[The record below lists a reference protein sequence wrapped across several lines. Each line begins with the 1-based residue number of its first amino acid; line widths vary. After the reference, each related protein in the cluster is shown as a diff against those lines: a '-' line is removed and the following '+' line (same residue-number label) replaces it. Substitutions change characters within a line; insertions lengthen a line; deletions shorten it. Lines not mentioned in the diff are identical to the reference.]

1 MSEQSITNQFKD
13 GLSVDLD
20 VTAMGTTS
28 LTDAKNATFLTY
40 NGNECVL
47 QNDMGNTR
55 LVYKYDVDGV
65 QKEELVTLPE
75 GYIPLGVREHGG
87 VIYFVLRNEKDGR
100 TQIGSFPSPE
110 FKTNDSA
117 SYTGDPNTL
126 QGNDNEVTKLHPTNK
141 SAKNDCVTL
150 VSDSERRLNPT
161 QSIQNYMFKDLNT
174 AYISQ
179 YNPATDDYEK
189 RLLRPKFINTTYQQD
204 ITDFLKEEI
213 DFNSCI
219 WHVTVEG
226 EVSEADLKGNITIQV
241 NKTENLS
248 DVKKNSFYCTFEA
261 PFIVNKKLTYKK
273 FTTLSIPIV
282 KEEET
287 TDSDSG
293 ELVKKYVPIEDIE
306 IKYEGNNKY
315 TTEFDELY
323 FQRLFES
330 IEKDG
335 GELADDITSVDALKT
350 KYYGGTNTK
359 LLKYI
364 CKSINY
370 PNVKSG
376 LLGMD
381 LVYEKVDGVYVK
393 STKGKDVYYRP
404 VLMDPTSDGE
414 SVDNDLLEKAKK
426 TILDARE
433 YLYGI
438 FKDSIDD
445 FKKKVY
451 YTDKRVII
459 LNKPSNAQATSI
471 EMQDTQRGKLKFKTI
486 QVYSVPIYLNLDPSK
501 KIGEIYFEYNDSGL
515 IKYNKLT
522 EDTSYRITN
531 LDNNLQKSN
540 YTVKIDQLLFNQPS
554 DVKVDKI
561 NFQYEVY
568 DNKTDQMV
576 DTKTVEID
584 YLDNNHQVTDE
595 SNLEGWQAYNL
606 DIEIPLSSGSD
617 DSIESFICFASKSNG
632 IPVYGSMFTRTDT
645 IVNFS
650 NIGDK
655 VPNNNVSMKAARPTT
670 AIGGELA
677 SPIIN
682 NNASVE
688 QAVSKKENV
697 VTSQPS
703 TVTITTIKVVPI
715 INYTGDKQT
724 ITIYSNT
731 AAASKD
737 FRVVYGW
744 QCYNNKYDIDLSYLN
759 LQGLEFDA
767 SKEYSTYRGPC
778 QWKKVDIGTN
788 DLKLLNQYII
798 DNQQKVDVNSDYK
811 IDLSN
816 TYNLYFNNALG
827 DSDYINTKVSIYNKL
842 NPIKSDYKLF
852 NVPYDYLETKE
863 PKGNFHKIFY
873 QNGSSRFL
881 EHSSC
886 DFKSNK
892 DYEIKTKSKSSYYG
906 SNFINQIYQ
915 INKSLNIC
923 PKKYTDNFL
932 YNYFKAQLKINQKIY
947 IRLYNTEKFH
957 VTDGQKISQVCYIKW
972 NNYNYSI
979 YNELHEEEMEKRV
992 QKDMLYG
999 IQPSGVEDAP
1009 LFYMISRY
1017 ERNSISNMDR
1027 YFKDNYKNGSVIQ
1040 TLNKNQEY
1048 NINNISNEINVFNY
1062 IANLKLPEDIQIYIG
1077 RIGNNKPGNKIQNND
1092 FDSDIGIQ
1100 LDINKDNN
1108 YCYVQLKNP
1117 KFDLS
1122 KYSDLIQGKTY
1133 SDILQ
1138 LAYINYG
1145 ENNKIY
1151 FDFYDNMA
1159 NEFQVDLIASDLES
1173 KDVIYPVEH
1182 QDWRDFRDNPDDAYR
1197 SCLYEKDGYNR
1208 YYLKYGDVLNFSETF
1223 SADNYYLV
1231 SFYALKD
1238 NIQNNDDPVLDIR
1251 TTIVENASSEDQVLE
1266 SNYIMLDSL
1275 DDNGQYVYT
1284 ETKTKHLTLTG
1295 SQILSK
1301 SSNEFNYVRVS
1312 FIIKPSQNNSYLGLC
1327 TAASDKSIKIRN
1339 IIAVNLGDE
1348 TEEDVKQYLH
1358 VPRARVVDTSD
1369 FLAGKKA
1376 GSYYLSDLW
1385 QDTQILPLPF
1395 YDITETFKQT

>member
-20 VTAMGTTS
+20 ITAMGTTS

-75 GYIPLGVREHGG
+75 GYIPLGVKEHGG

-126 QGNDNEVTKLHPTNK
+126 QGNDNEVTKLHPTDKNT
-141 SAKNDCVTL
+141 KNDCVTL

-226 EVSEADLKGNITIQV
+226 EISEADLKGNITIQV
-241 NKTENLS
+241 NKTENPS
-248 DVKKNSFYCTFEA
+248 DVKNNSFHCTFEA
-261 PFIVNKKLTYKK
+261 PFIEDKKLTYKK

-282 KEEET
+282 KEKE
-287 TDSDSG
+287 DSNSG
-293 ELVKKYVPIEDIE
+293 ELVKKYVPIDG
-306 IKYEGNNKY
+306 IKISYTGDTY

-350 KYYGGTNTK
+350 KYYGGNNTE

-404 VLMDPTSDGE
+404 VLMDPTSDEE
-414 SVDNDLLEKAKK
+414 STDNNLLEKVKNA
-426 TILDARE
+426 ILSARK
-433 YLYGI
+433 YLYDI
-438 FKDSIDD
+438 FKNSIND
-445 FKKKVY
+445 FKDKVY
-451 YTDKRVII
+451 YNTKTIRI
-459 LNKPSNAQATSI
+459 LNESQAVQLKSTNIQNNQI
-471 EMQDTQRGKLKFKTI
+471 ELPKTTLI
-486 QVYSVPIYLNLDPSK
+486 SVYSIPIYLNIDPSK
-501 KIGEIYFEYNDSGL
+501 KIGEIYFEYNDNGL
-515 IKYNKLT
+515 IDDNKLT

-531 LDNNLQKSN
+531 LGNNLQKSI

-561 NFQYEVY
+561 DFQYEVY
-568 DNKTDQMV
+568 DNKTDQMI
-576 DTKTVEID
+576 DTKTIEID
-584 YLDNNHQVTDE
+584 YLDNNHQVTND

-617 DSIESFICFASKSNG
+617 DYIESFICFASKSNG

-645 IVNFS
+645 VVASSDLIN
-650 NIGDK
+650 K
-655 VPNNNVSMKAARPTT
+655 TPNNKAGKPATMTP
-670 AIGGELA
+670 
-677 SPIIN
+677 
-682 NNASVE
+682 
-688 QAVSKKENV
+688 
-697 VTSQPS
+697 QPS
-703 TVTITTIKVVPI
+703 TVTITTIKVVPT

-724 ITIYSNT
+724 INIYSNT
-731 AAASKD
+731 AEVSKN

-767 SKEYSTYRGPC
+767 SKEYSTYRWPC
-778 QWKKVDIGTN
+778 QWKKIDIGTN
-788 DLKLLNQYII
+788 DLKTLKLLNQYII
-798 DNQQKVDVNSDYK
+798 DNNQKVDVNLDYK
-811 IDLSN
+811 IDLRN
-816 TYNLYFNNALG
+816 TYSQYFNDKELEEGFNYLNSPV
-827 DSDYINTKVSIYNKL
+827 DIYSKL
-842 NPIKSDYKLF
+842 NPIDNDYSLFKVPKNKL
-852 NVPYDYLETKE
+852 NDKK
-863 PKGNFHKIFY
+863 PKGNLHTICY
-873 QNGSSRFL
+873 QNSGL
-881 EHSSC
+881 YGKHLDHSSC
-886 DFKSNK
+886 DFYESSN
-892 DYEIKTKSKSSYYG
+892 YNIKQGPETTSYLGNEYTEYREKIY
-906 SNFINQIYQ
+906 NINTP
-915 INKSLNIC
+915 LNIC
-923 PKKYTDNFL
+923 SKSYTDNFL
-932 YNYFKAQLKINQKIY
+932 YNLFSTTLELSQSVDIKLKCFEKFNTTESANYFCQQTYIQWNNQQYKVFQNQGKDSPEIDMLDGKDPSNSKTESALQKMINNCQITFNTFSTTSSNNKNYKIGKPCYNIIENTTKKINEGLDLLKY
-947 IRLYNTEKFH
+947 I
-957 VTDGQKISQVCYIKW
+957 D
-972 NNYNYSI
+972 NNYNYSLPSI
-979 YNELHEEEMEKRV
+979 VLISLGRV
-992 QKDMLYG
+992 YS
-999 IQPSGVEDAP
+999 SGE
-1009 LFYMISRY
+1009 
-1017 ERNSISNMDR
+1017 
-1027 YFKDNYKNGSVIQ
+1027 
-1040 TLNKNQEY
+1040 
-1048 NINNISNEINVFNY
+1048 
-1062 IANLKLPEDIQIYIG
+1062 
-1077 RIGNNKPGNKIQNND
+1077 KPGWRFDDDD
-1092 FDSDIGIQ
+1092 FKSDIDVK
-1100 LDINKDNN
+1100 LELVPEKN
-1108 YCYVQLKNP
+1108 YYTFKLTDP

-1159 NEFQVDLIASDLES
+1159 NEFQVDLIASGLES

-1182 QDWRDFRDNPDDAYR
+1182 QDWRDFRDNPDNAYR
-1197 SCLYEKDGYNR
+1197 SCLYEEGGYNR

-1223 SADNYYLV
+1223 SANNYYLV
-1231 SFYALKD
+1231 SFYTLKD
-1238 NIQNNDDPVLDIR
+1238 NIQNNDNPVLDIR
-1251 TTIVENASSEDQVLE
+1251 TTIVEDASSENQVSE

-1275 DDNGQYVYT
+1275 DESGQYVYM

-1327 TAASDKSIKIRN
+1327 PAASDKSIKIRN
-1339 IIAVNLGDE
+1339 IIAVNLGNE

-1369 FLAGKKA
+1369 FLAGKTV
-1376 GSYYLSDLW
+1376 GSYNLSDLW

-1395 YDITETFKQT
+1395 YDITETFKQI

>member
-1 MSEQSITNQFKD
+1 MSEQPITNQFKD

-20 VTAMGTTS
+20 VTAMGTES

-75 GYIPLGVREHGG
+75 GYIPMGVKEHGG

-110 FKTNDSA
+110 FRTNDST

-213 DFNSCI
+213 DFNSCV

-226 EVSEADLKGNITIQV
+226 EIAKSLLEK
-241 NKTENLS
+241 
-248 DVKKNSFYCTFEA
+248 DVDILPLGSNAKKNSFYCTFEA
-261 PFIVNKKLTYKK
+261 PFIEGKKLTYKK
-273 FTTLSIPIV
+273 FTTLSIP
-282 KEEET
+282 
-287 TDSDSG
+287 
-293 ELVKKYVPIEDIE
+293 LVYEDQDDKKYIPIEGIN
-306 IKYEGNNKY
+306 IKYTGDTY

-335 GELADDITSVDALKT
+335 GKLAKTIESVEALKT
-350 KYYGGTNTK
+350 LYYDGKNTD

-414 SVDNDLLEKAKK
+414 STDNNLLEKIKK
-426 TILDARE
+426 AILDARE
-433 YLYGI
+433 HLYNI
-438 FKDSIDD
+438 FKDSIND
-445 FKKKVY
+445 FKEKVY
-451 YTDKRVII
+451 YDTKTIRI
-459 LNKPSNAQATSI
+459 LNESQAAQLKSTNVQNNQI
-471 EMQDTQRGKLKFKTI
+471 ELPKTTLI
-486 QVYSVPIYLNLDPSK
+486 SVYSVPIYLSIDPSK

-515 IKYNKLT
+515 IKYDKLT
-522 EDTSYRITN
+522 NDTSYRITN
-531 LDNNLQKSN
+531 LGNNLQKSI

-554 DVKVDKI
+554 NVKVDKI
-561 NFQYEVY
+561 DFQYEVY
-568 DNKTDQMV
+568 DNKTDQKV
-576 DTKTVEID
+576 DAKTVEID
-584 YLDNNHQVTDE
+584 YLNDDYHVTDE
-595 SNLEGWQAYNL
+595 PNLEGWQAYNL
-606 DIEIPLSSGSD
+606 DIEIPLSSGLD
-617 DSIESFICFASKSNG
+617 DYTESFICFASKSNG

-645 IVNFS
+645 VVASSDLINK
-650 NIGDK
+650 I
-655 VPNNNVSMKAARPTT
+655 PNNKA
-670 AIGGELA
+670 GKLA
-677 SPIIN
+677 TMTP
-682 NNASVE
+682 
-688 QAVSKKENV
+688 
-697 VTSQPS
+697 QPS
-703 TVTITTIKVVPI
+703 TVTITTIKVVPT
-715 INYTGDKQT
+715 INYTGDKQ
-724 ITIYSNT
+724 IINIYSNT
-731 AAASKD
+731 AEASKD

-778 QWKKVDIGTN
+778 KWEKVDIGTN
-788 DLKLLNQYII
+788 DLKTLKLLNQYTIN
-798 DNQQKVDVNSDYK
+798 NQQKVDVNSDYQ
-811 IDLSN
+811 IELSS
-816 TYNLYFNNALG
+816 TSAYQQYFKDSELTEGFDYLNNHVDIYGKLNPVG
-827 DSDYINTKVSIYNKL
+827 NDYSLFKVPQNKL
-842 NPIKSDYKLF
+842 NDKK
-852 NVPYDYLETKE
+852 
-863 PKGNFHKIFY
+863 PKGNLHTICY
-873 QNGSSRFL
+873 QNSGL
-881 EHSSC
+881 YGKHLDHSSC
-886 DFKSNK
+886 DFYENSNYNIKQGPETTPYLDK
-892 DYEIKTKSKSSYYG
+892 DYTEYREK
-906 SNFINQIYQ
+906 IYN

-923 PKKYTDNFL
+923 SKRYTDNFL
-932 YNYFKAQLKINQKIY
+932 YNLFYITLNLSQSVDIKLKCF
-947 IRLYNTEKFH
+947 EKFDTKENANYFCQQTYIQWNNQQYK
-957 VTDGQKISQVCYIKW
+957 VFQNQGKGSLEIDMLDGKDPNNSKGTESALQKMINKCQITFSTFSTTSLNNKNYKTGNPCYNIINEKTKPIKEGLDLLKYID
-972 NNYNYSI
+972 NNYNYSLPSI
-979 YNELHEEEMEKRV
+979 VLISLGRV
-992 QKDMLYG
+992 YSTGK
-999 IQPSGVEDAP
+999 
-1009 LFYMISRY
+1009 
-1017 ERNSISNMDR
+1017 
-1027 YFKDNYKNGSVIQ
+1027 
-1040 TLNKNQEY
+1040 
-1048 NINNISNEINVFNY
+1048 
-1062 IANLKLPEDIQIYIG
+1062 
-1077 RIGNNKPGNKIQNND
+1077 KPGSQFDGDD
-1092 FDSDIGIQ
+1092 FKSDIDVQ
-1100 LDINKDNN
+1100 LELVPGKN
-1108 YCYVQLKNP
+1108 YCTFQLTDP

-1122 KYSDLIQGKTY
+1122 QYKSLIQGKTY

-1138 LAYINYG
+1138 LSYINYG

-1159 NEFQVDLIASDLES
+1159 NEFQVDLIANDLGK
-1173 KDVIYPVEH
+1173 KDIIYPVEH

-1197 SCLYEKDGYNR
+1197 SCLYEGDGCNR
-1208 YYLKYGDVLNFSETF
+1208 YYLKYGDVLNFNGTF
-1223 SADNYYLV
+1223 SANNYYLV

-1251 TTIVENASSEDQVLE
+1251 TTIVENASSENQVSE

-1275 DDNGQYVYT
+1275 DENGQYVYT
-1284 ETKTKHLTLTG
+1284 ETKTKHLTLVMSLTM
-1295 SQILSK
+1295 
-1301 SSNEFNYVRVS
+1301 
-1312 FIIKPSQNNSYLGLC
+1312 
-1327 TAASDKSIKIRN
+1327 
-1339 IIAVNLGDE
+1339 
-1348 TEEDVKQYLH
+1348 
-1358 VPRARVVDTSD
+1358 
-1369 FLAGKKA
+1369 
-1376 GSYYLSDLW
+1376 
-1385 QDTQILPLPF
+1385 
-1395 YDITETFKQT
+1395 